1 MTKAASARVAPF
13 PTPVPV
19 SSVETADSSHFVVK
33 DGLRYAGSHLLI
45 DIWEASRLDDLQ
57 HVEETMREAVKEV
70 GATLLRID
78 LHHFTENGGISG
90 VAVLA
95 ESHMSIHTWPE
106 CGYAALD
113 VFVCGDCDPYKAVP
127 VLRKAFSPSN
137 VQVAEHKRGLVA

>member
-1 MTKAASARVAPF
+1 MGGSEVTKAAARVAPF
-13 PTPVPV
+13 PSPVPV
-19 SSVETADSSHFVVK
+19 PADTTHFVVK

-45 DIWEASRLDDLQ
+45 DIWDASRLDDLE
-57 HVEETMREAVKEV
+57 HVEETLREAVKEV

-113 VFVCGDCDPYKAVP
+113 VFVCGTCDPYKAVP
-127 VLRKAFSPSN
+127 VLKRAFKPGN
-137 VQVAEHKRGLVA
+137 VQVAEHKRGLTA

>member
-13 PTPVPV
+13 PVPVP
-19 SSVETADSSHFVVK
+19 ETDTSHFVTK

-45 DIWEASRLDDLQ
+45 DIWDASRLDELE
-57 HVEETMREAVKEV
+57 HVEETLREAVKEV

-113 VFVCGDCDPYKAVP
+113 VFVCGTCDPYKAVP
-127 VLRKAFSPSN
+127 VLKRAFKPSN

>member
-13 PTPVPV
+13 PAPVAV
-19 SSVETADSSHFVVK
+19 STDTSHFVIK

-45 DIWEASRLDDLQ
+45 DIWDASRLDDLE
-57 HVEETMREAVKEV
+57 HVEETLREAVKEV

-127 VLRKAFSPSN
+127 VLKRAFKPST

>member
-1 MTKAASARVAPF
+1 MGGSEVTKAASARVAPF
-13 PTPVPV
+13 PVAVP
-19 SSVETADSSHFVVK
+19 EADTSHFVIK

-45 DIWEASRLDDLQ
+45 DIWDASRLDDLE
-57 HVEETMREAVKEV
+57 HVEETLREAVKEV

-127 VLRKAFSPSN
+127 VLKRAFKPSN

>member
-1 MTKAASARVAPF
+1 MTKATARVAPF
-13 PTPVPV
+13 PVPV
-19 SSVETADSSHFVVK
+19 STDTSHFVIK

-45 DIWEASRLDDLQ
+45 DMWEASRLDDLN
-57 HVEETMREAVKEV
+57 HVEETLREAVKEV

-113 VFVCGDCDPYKAVP
+113 VFVCGNCDPYKAVP
-127 VLRKAFSPSN
+127 VLRRAFNPSN
-137 VQVAEHKRGLVA
+137 LQVAEHKRGLMA

>member
-13 PTPVPV
+13 PAPVAVPDV
-19 SSVETADSSHFVVK
+19 STDTSHFVTK

-45 DIWEASRLDDLQ
+45 DIWDASRLDDLE
-57 HVEETMREAVKEV
+57 HVEETLREAVKEV

-113 VFVCGDCDPYKAVP
+113 VFVCGTCDPYKAVP
-127 VLRKAFSPSN
+127 VLKRAFKPSN

>member
-13 PTPVPV
+13 PVAVPDV
-19 SSVETADSSHFVVK
+19 STDTSHFVTK

-45 DIWEASRLDDLQ
+45 DIWDASRLDDLE
-57 HVEETMREAVKEV
+57 HVEETLREAVKEV

-113 VFVCGDCDPYKAVP
+113 VFVCGTCDPYKAVP
-127 VLRKAFSPSN
+127 VLKRAFMPSN

>member
-1 MTKAASARVAPF
+1 MTKATARVAPF
-13 PTPVPV
+13 PAPVPV
-19 SSVETADSSHFVVK
+19 SADNSHFVTK

-45 DIWEASRLDDLQ
+45 DIWDASRLDYLN
-57 HVEETMREAVKEV
+57 HVEETLREAVKEV
-70 GATLLRID
+70 GATLLRVD

-113 VFVCGDCDPYKAVP
+113 VFVCGNCDPYKAVP
-127 VLRKAFSPSN
+127 VLKRAFKPSS
-137 VQVAEHKRGLVA
+137 VQVAEHKRGLMA